1 MILRPSQCKMARV
14 GLGLSVLGLAGL
26 AKVSPN
32 TITRLERG
40 ERLLPRTQDA
50 IRRALEEAGAEF
62 IDENGGG
69 PGVRVPK

>member
-14 GLGLSVLGLAGL
+14 GLGLSVLGLAEL

-50 IRRALEEAGAEF
+50 IRRALEEAGVQL
-62 IDENGGG
+62 IDANGGG
-69 PGVRVPK
+69 PGVRLRK